1 MQGSQELPVCSAD
14 NALVR
19 NQLTPVQGIECLDVL
34 IWNSTVEM
42 ESRWIWHSRQVKYW
56 IWMQTLPGHVTKI
69 IILQTSRNSTDV
81 CQECHIM
88 IVLKIVLLILSIMI
102 AGQEQALQ
110 TFKHQPWRQLPQS
123 SPIALSKILRY
134 STKWNLRFPWGVHV
148 WITMQTPRRLVHF
161 IRPTVNGRN
170 SNLFHRV
177 QLPHPQ
183 SLMLIGPEVL

>member
-42 ESRWIWHSRQVKYW
+42 ESRWIWQSVQVKYW

-69 IILQTSRNSTDV
+69 TILQTSRNSTDV

-88 IVLKIVLLILSIMI
+88 IVLKIVLLILPSM
-102 AGQEQALQ
+102 AKLKRG
-110 TFKHQPWRQLPQS
+110 KNKPCR
-123 SPIALSKILRY
+123 LSN
-134 STKWNLRFPWGVHV
+134 TNLGGNCPS
-148 WITMQTPRRLVHF
+148 PRRLRWAKSWDT
-161 IRPTVNGRN
+161 RPSEICAFLGGCMCESPCKHPGDWCTLSV
-170 SNLFHRV
+170 
-177 QLPHPQ
+177 LP
-183 SLMLIGPEVL
+183 